1 MSGQRRLCR
10 FLALTLPIHAGL
22 CQFMPL
28 KISNLLYMQ
37 VLLTDSK
44 SDGGLAAPRG
54 FESSPLRQFNELRP
68 VSLTGFHRKN
78 AIVLKLC
85 FFRLESGLISPFRFV
100 LCEEPDRGLDDLA
113 FPFVALLEGVEARDG
128 SGGEPESDF
137 PPSSRFALLLL
148 LPRRR

>member
-1 MSGQRRLCR
+1 
-10 FLALTLPIHAGL
+10 
-22 CQFMPL
+22 
-28 KISNLLYMQ
+28 MQ
-37 VLLTDSK
+37 ALLTDSK

-54 FESSPLRQFNELRP
+54 FESRPLRQFSHLRSVNP
-68 VSLTGFHRKN
+68 TLFHGRSS
-78 AIVLKLC
+78 IVLKLC

-100 LCEEPDRGLDDLA
+100 LEEEPDCGLDDLA